1 MDVAVFVQD
10 GVADLGLTAV
20 LETFATANALREELD
35 TAPDPWRV
43 HIVADGKQ
51 VLTAHGFRAQTTPI
65 TELPDDV
72 GLIVVPATRV
82 LDADGLIG
90 VVSAPAN
97 RPVLQL
103 MTRAYESGA
112 HLAAACTGTFYLAE
126 AGVLDGVVA
135 TTSWWLGP
143 AFRRRYPRIDLD
155 ESRILCRADRL
166 TTAAASLSHIDLA
179 LALIAAQSP
188 TLAELTARYLVVGDR
203 RTQRDS
209 AIPEVIARND
219 SLVAAFE
226 RWVRDHVADQFRI
239 ADAAHLLGVTERTL
253 QRATQAEIGMSP
265 RDFVHEVRLERATQL
280 LRTTTLTID
289 AIAVKVGYLNAGT
302 LRGLFRRRRGR
313 SIAEVRASR
322 LSW

>member
-20 LETFATANALREELD
+20 LETFATANGLRGELE
-35 TAPDPWRV
+35 TAPEPWRV
-43 HIVADGKQ
+43 HMVSDGGQ
-51 VLTAHGFRAQTTPI
+51 VRTAHGFLAQTTPM
-65 TELPDDV
+65 TQLPDDI
-72 GLIVVPATRV
+72 GLMVVPASRV

-90 VVSAPAN
+90 LVSAPAN

-126 AGVLDGVVA
+126 AGVLDGAVA

-166 TTAAASLSHIDLA
+166 TTAAATLSHIDLA
-179 LALIAAQSP
+179 LSLIAAQSP
-188 TLAELTARYLVVGDR
+188 TLAELTSRYLVVGDR
-203 RTQRDS
+203 RNQLDS
-209 AIPEVIARND
+209 AIPEVVARND

-226 RWVRDHVADQFRI
+226 RWVRDHIAEQFLI
-239 ADAAHLLGVTERTL
+239 ADAAQRLGVTERTL

-265 RDFVHEVRLERATQL
+265 RDFVHEVRLERATKL
-280 LRTTTLTID
+280 LRTTTLTIE

>member
-20 LETFATANALREELD
+20 LEAFATANGLLDELEA
-35 TAPDPWRV
+35 APDPWQLRLV
-43 HIVADGKQ
+43 GQGDQ
-51 VLTAHGFRAQTTPI
+51 VRTAHGFLAPTMPLA
-65 TELPDDV
+65 ELPDSIGV
-72 GLIVVPATRV
+72 LVVPAARV
-82 LDADGLIG
+82 LDADALIDM
-90 VVSAPAN
+90 VSAPAN
-97 RPVLQL
+97 RSVLQL
-103 MTRAYESGA
+103 MTQAYESGV

-126 AGVLDGVVA
+126 AGVLDGAAA

-155 ESRILCRADRL
+155 EGRILCRAERR
-166 TTAAASLSHIDLA
+166 TTAGASLSHIDLA
-179 LALIAAQSP
+179 LSLIAATSP
-188 TLAELTARYLVVGDR
+188 TLAELTGRYLVVGDR
-203 RTQRDS
+203 RPQLDS
-209 AIPEVIARND
+209 SIPEVIARRD

-226 RWVRDHVADQFRI
+226 RWVRDHVAEQFRI
-239 ADAAHLLGVTERTL
+239 GDAAHQLGVTERTL

-265 RDFVHEVRLERATQL
+265 MDFVHEVRLERATQL
-280 LRTTTLTID
+280 LRTTALTID
-289 AIAVKVGYLNAGT
+289 AISVKVGYLNAGT